1 MSNALPIS
9 PQQAATELLRRRAA
23 RTKFTNFCEY
33 IAPEEPPATHHKL
46 ICNACDR
53 VTAGEIRRLLIFMP
67 PGSAKST
74 YASVRFPAFFLG
86 KYSKKSI
93 ICTGYGDDLV
103 ISFGRK
109 VRNIVASPEYHLLF
123 HVTLAEDQRSKGEWE
138 TSDGGSYYATSVGG
152 GITGRRA
159 DIGLIDDPV
168 KGRKESDSELVRRGV
183 WDWYKSDFITRL
195 KPGAAQIIIQTRWH
209 EDDLSG
215 RILPSHWQGE
225 SGTFKGFDGQDWTVI
240 CLPAQARGGDA
251 LGRDVGGWLWPEW
264 FTPQFWTET
273 KQAQQAEDIRNWNSL
288 YQQVPA
294 PEDGTFFKRE
304 WFKRFR
310 LGEEPKELSK
320 YGTSDYALTK
330 GGGDFTEH
338 SIGGFDGYED
348 LWFLDWW
355 SGQETADVW
364 VEEQFK
370 LVKKHSPQV
379 WVAEGG
385 QIRRAMEPYILKRM
399 REPGGTYFRLEWL
412 PTGGDKKAN
421 ARGFQGLCAQG
432 KVHVPYCE
440 WGNELIEQLIVFD
453 AGKYDDKVDNT
464 GIYGRILDQTYGP
477 RQAAKAQEPILDV
490 WGRPIVQ
497 SNWITL

>member
-1 MSNALPIS
+1 
-9 PQQAATELLRRRAA
+9 
-23 RTKFTNFCEY
+23 
-33 IAPEEPPATHHKL
+33 
-46 ICNACDR
+46 
-53 VTAGEIRRLLIFMP
+53 MP

-74 YASVRFPAFFLG
+74 YASVRAPAYFLG

-138 TSDGGSYYATSVGG
+138 TSEGGSYYATSVGG

-195 KPGAAQIIIQTRWH
+195 KPNAAQIIIQTRWH

-215 RILPSHWQGE
+215 RILPRTWQGE
-225 SGTFKGFDGQDWTVI
+225 SGVFKGFDGQDWTVI
-240 CLPAQARGGDA
+240 CLPAQARAGDA
-251 LGRDVGGWLWPEW
+251 LGREVGGWLWPEW
-264 FTPQFWTET
+264 FTPQYWTET
-273 KQAQQAEDIRNWNSL
+273 KQAQQSEDIRNWNSL

-304 WFKRFR
+304 WFKRYR
-310 LGEEPKELSK
+310 VGEEPKELSK
-320 YGTSDYALTK
+320 YGASDYAVTE
-330 GGGDFTEH
+330 GGGDYTEH
-338 SIGGFDGYED
+338 GVSGFDTHED
-348 LWFLDWW
+348 LYVLNWW
-355 SGQETADVW
+355 SGQKTPDVW
-364 VEEQFK
+364 IGEELRLAK
-370 LVKKHSPQV
+370 VYRPLA

-385 QIRRAMEPYILKRM
+385 PIRRSIEPFLTKSM
-399 REPGGTYFRLEWL
+399 REQNVYFRTEWIT
-412 PTGGDKKAN
+412 TGRDKASN
-421 ARGFQGLCAQG
+421 ARGFQALCSMG
-432 KVHVPYCE
+432 KVFIPYTD
-440 WGNELIEQLIVFD
+440 WGSELIEQLITFP
-453 AGKYDDKVDNT
+453 AGKYDDKVDVC
-464 GIYGRILDQTYGP
+464 GLFGRILDQTYGP
-477 RQAAKAQEPILDV
+477 KQAAKLDDPIVDV